1 MQTAAND
8 NSTLNEASTS
18 KLTQIGSNAS
28 NWNKNDWNNL
38 TQHQEFRFEGFLST
52 DEDSS
57 SIEVGSCPSPDIG
70 FSGPEI
76 DSSPEIGF
84 SVSGIDS
91 SSSPD
96 IGLNGPEIDSPS
108 SLEIGFSGSGNDSS
122 PEIGFSG
129 SGIDS
134 SSSPETDSE
143 RSESSTTDT
152 EFDGETS
159 DLNVESESEM
169 MDPTHC
175 DLLDVSES
183 KTDSDAEENFDSDE
197 SNHENFRQ
205 NMTEKI
211 LSLIS
216 EPVISYNNVH
226 YDDDILEEGN
236 VIFEPDYD
244 DIDENERFEFD
255 VSMAGTRISFV
266 SNKTYLSYEA
276 TVVKS
281 GVFKIV
287 FKMIFKKNPN

>member
-1 MQTAAND
+1 MQTAAN
-8 NSTLNEASTS
+8 NNLTHNEASTS
-18 KLTQIGSNAS
+18 KLTQIGSNTS
-28 NWNKNDWNNL
+28 NWTKNDWNNL

-52 DEDSS
+52 DEDSA

-96 IGLNGPEIDSPS
+96 IGLNAPEIDSPS
-108 SLEIGFSGSGNDSS
+108 SL
-122 PEIGFSG
+122 EIGFSG

-197 SNHENFRQ
+197 SNQEIFRQ